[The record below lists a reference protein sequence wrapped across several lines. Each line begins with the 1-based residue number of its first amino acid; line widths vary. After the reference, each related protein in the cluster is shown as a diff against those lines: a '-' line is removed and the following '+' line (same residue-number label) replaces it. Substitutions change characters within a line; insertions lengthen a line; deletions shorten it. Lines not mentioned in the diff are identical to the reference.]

1 MTPTVTATVNST
13 VNSTATPTA
22 APKLHLD
29 GITKSFVAPRT
40 GLQTLALAEISL
52 DIEAGEFVCIVG
64 PSGCGKSTVLNL
76 IAGLDKPS
84 TGVLQKDGQPIDGPG
99 PDRGVMFQDY
109 ALMPWQTVLDNV
121 GFGLRHG
128 TPGKGFTPAQREDR
142 IRHFIDLVGLK
153 GSEKKYPHQLSGGM
167 RQRVALARL
176 LANGPDILLMDEPL
190 GALDAQ
196 TRLILQI
203 ELLRIWG
210 QTAPREQRK
219 TAVFIT
225 HDIEEAVFLADR
237 VVVMSSHPGR
247 VRAVLPIDLARPR
260 DESVR
265 SNPQFGHLVEQIWN
279 LIRDEAYRAIGGA
292 EAPQPQEPA
301 SVATIA

>member
-1 MTPTVTATVNST
+1 MST
-13 VNSTATPTA
+13 
-22 APKLHLD
+22 PKLRLRDVSKH
-29 GITKSFVAPRT
+29 FVAPRT
-40 GLQTLALAEISL
+40 GVRTLAVANVSL
-52 DIEAGEFVCIVG
+52 DVESGEFVCVVG

-76 IAGLDKPS
+76 IAGLDTP
-84 TGVLQKDGQPIDGPG
+84 TGGTVEKDGRPITGPG
-99 PDRGVMFQDY
+99 ADRGVMFQDY
-109 ALMPWQTVLDNV
+109 ALMPWMSVADNV

-128 TPGKGFTPAQREDR
+128 TPGKPFTAAEREER
-142 IRHFIDLVGLK
+142 IRHFVSLVGLN

-176 LANGPDILLMDEPL
+176 LANGPDVLLLDEPL

-196 TRLILQI
+196 TRLILQV

-210 QTAPREQRK
+210 ETAPREQRK

-247 VRAVLPIDLARPR
+247 VREVLEVDLPRPR
-260 DESVR
+260 DESIR
-265 SNPQFGHLVEQIWN
+265 GDLRFGHLVEAIWR
-279 LIRDEAYRAIGGA
+279 LIRDEARRAIDDRA
-292 EAPQPQEPA
+292 AA
-301 SVATIA
+301 

>member
-1 MTPTVTATVNST
+1 MTTLTATSH
-13 VNSTATPTA
+13 TPP
-22 APKLHLD
+22 PKLHLQ
-29 GITKSFVAPRT
+29 GITKSFIAPRT
-40 GLQTLALAEISL
+40 GQQTLALTDVSI
-52 DIEAGEFVCIVG
+52 DVQDGEFVCIVG

-76 IAGLDKPS
+76 IAGLDKP
-84 TGVLQKDGQPIDGPG
+84 TGGILEKDGKPIDGPG

-109 ALMPWQTVLDNV
+109 ALMPWQTVQDNI

-128 TPGKGFTPAQREDR
+128 TPGKGFTPEQREQR
-142 IRHFIDLVGLK
+142 IHHFIELVGLR

-247 VRAVLPIDLARPR
+247 VRAVLDIDLPRPR
-260 DESVR
+260 DESSR
-265 SNPQFGHLVEQIWN
+265 SNPVFGHLVETIWG
-279 LIRDEAYRAIGGA
+279 LIRDEAFRAIGGA
-292 EAPQPQEPA
+292 DAPAFQTTEPIEKPQQETTRH
-301 SVATIA
+301 V

>member
-1 MTPTVTATVNST
+1 MSHNTPS
-13 VNSTATPTA
+13 
-22 APKLHLD
+22 PKLRLS

-40 GLQTLALAEISL
+40 GQQTLAVAEMNL
-52 DIEAGEFVCIVG
+52 EVQTGEFICVVG

-76 IAGLDKPS
+76 VAGLDVPS
-84 TGVLQKDGQPIDGPG
+84 SGTIEKDGQAITGPG
-99 PDRGVMFQDY
+99 ADRGVMFQDY
-109 ALMPWQTVLDNV
+109 ALMPWQSVEDNV

-128 TPGKGFTPAQREDR
+128 TPGRHLTKAQREER
-142 IRHFIDLVGLK
+142 IAHFIELVGLR
-153 GSEKKYPHQLSGGM
+153 GSERKYPHQLSGGM

-196 TRLILQI
+196 TRLILQM

-219 TAVFIT
+219 TAIFIT

-247 VRAVLPIDLARPR
+247 IRAVLDIDLPRPR
-260 DESVR
+260 DETSR
-265 SNPQFGHLVEQIWN
+265 ADPHFGRRVEQIWG
-279 LIRDEAYRAIGGA
+279 LIRDEAYRAIGGSEDVA
-292 EAPQPQEPA
+292 AAPA
-301 SVATIA
+301 AATV